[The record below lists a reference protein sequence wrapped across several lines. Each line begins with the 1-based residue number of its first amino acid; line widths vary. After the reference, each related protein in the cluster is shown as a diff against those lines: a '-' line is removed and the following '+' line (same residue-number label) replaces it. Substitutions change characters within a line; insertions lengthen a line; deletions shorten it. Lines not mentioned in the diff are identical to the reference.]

1 MSFLKLNKEDKEKY
15 INRYNERLEEFG
27 YDPRSL
33 GWGTGGLERQYIRF
47 SNLLDIKKFST
58 SEVSSVLDI
67 GCGFGDCC
75 EYLEQTNP
83 QAIYTGVD
91 INNSLIEI
99 AKKKFPNNNFFC
111 GDILDQKFYDLIS
124 NNSKKK
130 FDIVISSGV
139 FNYKL
144 TNENQYD
151 YICRMLEIMFS
162 LSKIG
167 IAADFLTDK
176 VDFMH
181 EGAFH
186 TNIECLYTK
195 TRDKI
200 TKKSIFRN
208 DYLDYEFIL
217 YLLK

>member
-1 MSFLKLNKEDKEKY
+1 LNNLDKEKY
-15 INRYNERLEEFG
+15 ISRYNERLEEFG

-33 GWGTGGLERQYIRF
+33 GWGTGGIERQHIRF
-47 SNLLDIKKFST
+47 RNLLEIKKFT
-58 SEVSSVLDI
+58 TNEVSSVLDI

-75 EYLEQTNP
+75 EYSKKMNP
-83 QAIYTGVD
+83 KIEYTGID
-91 INNSLIEI
+91 INQSLIDI
-99 AKKKFPNNNFFC
+99 AKDKYPDGTFFC
-111 GDILDQKFYDLIS
+111 GDIVEKEFCGLIS
-124 NNSKKK
+124 NNREKE
-130 FDIVISSGV
+130 FDIVISSGI

-151 YICRMLEIMFS
+151 YICRMLKIMYS

-167 IAADFLTDK
+167 VAADFLSDQ

-181 EGAFH
+181 DGAFH
-186 TNIECLYTK
+186 TNIDSLYVK
-195 TRDKI
+195 TRNKI

-208 DYLDYEFIL
+208 DYLDYEFTL

>member
-1 MSFLKLNKEDKEKY
+1 
-15 INRYNERLEEFG
+15 
-27 YDPRSL
+27 
-33 GWGTGGLERQYIRF
+33 
-47 SNLLDIKKFST
+47 
-58 SEVSSVLDI
+58 
-67 GCGFGDCC
+67 
-75 EYLEQTNP
+75 
-83 QAIYTGVD
+83 
-91 INNSLIEI
+91 
-99 AKKKFPNNNFFC
+99 
-111 GDILDQKFYDLIS
+111 
-124 NNSKKK
+124 
-130 FDIVISSGV
+130 
-139 FNYKL
+139 
-144 TNENQYD
+144 
-151 YICRMLEIMFS
+151 MLEIMFS